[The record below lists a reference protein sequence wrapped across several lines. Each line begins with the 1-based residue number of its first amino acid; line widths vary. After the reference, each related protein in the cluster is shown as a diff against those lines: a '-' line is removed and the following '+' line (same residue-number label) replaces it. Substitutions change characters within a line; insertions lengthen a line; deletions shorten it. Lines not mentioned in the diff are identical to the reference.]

1 MLRDIVNSLLNVFC
15 LLWWAPCCVCNG
27 ENGDVWFSSTSLWLV
42 FDFVKNLCSPVF
54 IFIVH
59 L

>member
-15 LLWWAPCCVCNG
+15 LLWWVPCCVCNG

-42 FDFVKNLCSPVF
+42 FDFAFTASCGF
-54 IFIVH
+54 
-59 L
+59 